1 MNKKRRNDDNS
12 VNVTIES
19 LLMFYENNMNE
30 QYTKDEENY
39 WYY

>member
-39 WYY
+39 